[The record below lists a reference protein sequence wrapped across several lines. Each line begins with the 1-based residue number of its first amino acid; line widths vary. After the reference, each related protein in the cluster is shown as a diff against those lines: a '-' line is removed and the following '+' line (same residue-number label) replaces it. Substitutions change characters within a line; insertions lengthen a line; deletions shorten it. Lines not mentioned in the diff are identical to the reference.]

1 MFKSGITI
9 NLLDFLQRF
18 GENLAK
24 DYAQAGVDIDVE
36 GEAVSAIVSQIKGS
50 LNRDTGKIG
59 ENLTGIGHFCSLVR
73 IDSVRALAIA
83 TDGVGSKI
91 KIADELGSF
100 ETIGIDLIAMNVND
114 MICTGARPL
123 SLVDYI
129 AFEKV
134 DPAVSRAIGIGLAAG
149 AEQADISISGGEIA
163 TLPEIIRGVDLAGT
177 GVGIVDIDRV
187 ISGEKIEPGDVVVGL
202 ESSGVHSN
210 GLTLARKVLLKHH
223 SIDDKIFGEKT
234 VGQEL
239 LTPTKIYVPEVMA
252 LLEKVEVRG
261 LANITGGGLGN
272 LQRITKF
279 GFEITNL
286 PEPQAVFKK
295 IQRLEGIADSEM
307 YRTFNMGVGFC
318 IVVKPGDADAV
329 IEICKG
335 HGTKAQVIGTVVK
348 EPGVQVKD
356 FVLSY

>member
-24 DYAQAGVDIDVE
+24 DYAQSGVDIDVE
-36 GEAVSAIVSQIKGS
+36 GAAVSAIVSQIKGS
-50 LNRDTGKIG
+50 LKSDSGSTG

-73 IDSVRALAIA
+73 IDSTRALAIA

-91 KIADELGSF
+91 KIAEELGSF

-134 DPAVSRAIGIGLAAG
+134 DPEVAGAIGVGLAAG
-149 AEQADISISGGEIA
+149 AEQAGISISGGEIA

-177 GVGIVDIDRV
+177 GVGIVDIESV
-187 ISGEKIEPGDVVVGL
+187 VTGEKIEVGDVVICL

-210 GLTLARKVLLKHH
+210 GLTLARKVLLKHY

-239 LTPTKIYVPEVMA
+239 LTPTKIYVPEVME
-252 LLEKVEVRG
+252 LVEKVDIHG

-272 LQRITKF
+272 LQRITKY

-295 IQRLEGIADSEM
+295 IQQLENIVDSEM

-318 IVVKPGDADAV
+318 VVVKAGDADAV
-329 IEICKG
+329 IEICKTQ
-335 HGTKAQVIGTVVK
+335 GTTAQVIGTVIE
-348 EPGVQVKD
+348 EPGVRVKD